1 MYRLIQVKLGQ
12 FLLKKCLGEISEE
25 QFYAFINGANTAL
38 ATVGVFY
45 TANTSEILSGTVVIP
60 EGFRN
65 IEEEVYFR
73 NGFLLVMEQLDSLGQ
88 DTTVLHEK
96 YNTLV

>member
-12 FLLKKCLGEISEE
+12 FLLKKCQGEISAE

-45 TANTSEILSGTVVIP
+45 TANTSEILSGSVVIP

-65 IEEEVYFR
+65 IEEEVYFS
-73 NGFLLVMEQLDSLGQ
+73 NGFLLVMEQLESLGQ

>member
-1 MYRLIQVKLGQ
+1 MYRLIQVKLSQ
-12 FLLKKCLGEISEE
+12 LLLKKCRGEVSEE

-38 ATVGVFY
+38 SSVGAFY
-45 TANTSEILSGTVVIP
+45 TANTSEIISGSIDIP
-60 EGFRN
+60 EGYHN
-65 IEEEVYFR
+65 IEEEVCFR

-96 YNTLV
+96 YNTLF

>member
-1 MYRLIQVKLGQ
+1 MYRLIQVKLSQ
-12 FLLKKCLGEISEE
+12 LLLKKCRGEISEE

-45 TANTSEILSGTVVIP
+45 TANTSEILSGSVVIP

-88 DTTVLHEK
+88 DTVDLHEK